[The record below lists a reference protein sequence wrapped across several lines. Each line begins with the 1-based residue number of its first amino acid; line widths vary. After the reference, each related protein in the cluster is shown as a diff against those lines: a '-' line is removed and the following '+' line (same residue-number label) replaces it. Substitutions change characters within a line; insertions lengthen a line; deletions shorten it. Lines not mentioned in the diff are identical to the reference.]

1 MNRNTLARICLAAG
15 LLLPALVSAAKVGDV
30 LPALTLK
37 DQLGNPH
44 TLDASIKR
52 IYANADR
59 KGDALMKSVELVQAT
74 LDKQKAIVIADISEA
89 PGFVKRIITGS
100 LKDRRYTTWI
110 DRQGSSRKAL
120 AFSADKVTVI
130 ELDGLRITAIRS
142 VADKAALQKELLQP

>member
-1 MNRNTLARICLAAG
+1 MSPVYRTLLVAA
-15 LLLPALVSAAKVGDV
+15 LLLASPLAPAAKVDDV

-59 KGDALMKSVELVQAT
+59 KGDALMKSAAIDQAK
-74 LDKQKAIVIADISEA
+74 LDQQKAIVIADISEA

-110 DRQGSSRKAL
+110 DTQGSTRKSL
-120 AFSADKVTVI
+120 TYSADKVTVI
-130 ELDGLRITAIRS
+130 ELDNLRIKAIRS
-142 VADKAALQKELLQP
+142 VADKAALLKELGQP

>member
-1 MNRNTLARICLAAG
+1 MKPLAHACIAAALLLAA
-15 LLLPALVSAAKVGDV
+15 PFASAAKVDDV

-59 KGDALMKSVELVQAT
+59 KGDALMKSAEIDQAK
-74 LDKQKAIVIADISEA
+74 LDKQKAVVIADISEA

-100 LKDRRYTTWI
+100 LKDRRYTTWV
-110 DRQGSSRKAL
+110 DTQGSTRKSL
-120 AFSADKVTVI
+120 AYSADKVTVI
-130 ELDGLRITAIRS
+130 ELDGLRIKAIRS
-142 VADKAALQKELLQP
+142 VADKAALLKELGQP

>member
-1 MNRNTLARICLAAG
+1 MKHFAHACIAAA
-15 LLLPALVSAAKVGDV
+15 LLLASPFASAAKIDDL

-59 KGDALMKSVELVQAT
+59 KGDALMKSVELDQAK

-89 PGFVKRIITGS
+89 PGFVKRIIAGS
-100 LKDRRYTTWI
+100 LKDRRYTTWM
-110 DRQGSSRKAL
+110 DTKGNTKKSLPYR
-120 AFSADKVTVI
+120 ADQVTVI
-130 ELDGLRITAIRS
+130 ELDGLRIKAIRNVS
-142 VADKAALQKELLQP
+142 DKAALQKELAQP